1 MESDKIHELKLSKEI
16 LRVDGEVESHKF
28 NKFLVVGFSDHVA
41 VVCGPIKGGI
51 GGSEGGVI
59 TVKIV
64 VDLSGDWDQVSDT
77 VHAIFV
83 NVFPVGGLVNASF
96 VSLKIFIFDTFI
108 PKYLD
113 LISKFFS

>member
-1 MESDKIHELKLSKEI
+1 M
-16 LRVDGEVESHKF
+16 DGKVESHKL

-64 VDLSGDWDQVSDT
+64 VDLSGNWDQVSDT

-83 NVFPVGGLVNASF
+83 NVFPVSGLVNASF
-96 VSLKIFIFDTFI
+96 VSLIFISLIFIFGIIKQIT
-108 PKYLD
+108 KYLGQ
-113 LISKFFS
+113 ISKIRFSIS

>member
-1 MESDKIHELKLSKEI
+1 M
-16 LRVDGEVESHKF
+16 DGKVESHKL

-64 VDLSGDWDQVSDT
+64 VDLSGNWDQVSDT

-83 NVFPVGGLVNASF
+83 NVFPVSGLVNASF
-96 VSLKIFIFDTFI
+96 VSLKIFIFGIIKQIT
-108 PKYLD
+108 KYLGQ
-113 LISKFFS
+113 ISKIRFSLSLA